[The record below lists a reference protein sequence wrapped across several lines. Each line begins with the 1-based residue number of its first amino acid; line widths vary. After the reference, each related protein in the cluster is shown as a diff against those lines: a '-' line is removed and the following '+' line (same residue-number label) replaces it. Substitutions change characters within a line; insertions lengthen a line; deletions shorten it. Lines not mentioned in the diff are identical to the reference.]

1 MAQEEV
7 SIELILYHIFYG
19 LDFI

>member
-7 SIELILYHIFYG
+7 SIQRN
-19 LDFI
+19 

>member
-7 SIELILYHIFYG
+7 SIELILYHIYYG